1 MSDATERTRWWGW
14 GGEEGRP
21 RLSPAGA
28 ALVTRELGLDEREA
42 PLPPELESVALAEP
56 SLPGEAARRL
66 EAGLAPG
73 GLRTDRLARVARA
86 GGKSYPDLVRLRAGQ
101 APAAP
106 DAVLRPSSPEEV
118 ATIVEVCSE
127 LGVAVVPFGGGTSVV
142 GGVTPRRD
150 GFEAAVSLDL
160 GGLSKAVEV
169 DRRSLTARVGPGT
182 LGAAAEAEL
191 GAHGL
196 TLGHFPQSYELATV
210 GGYVATRSAGQ
221 ASTGYGRIEDR
232 VLGLRCETPSGRLT
246 VNPVPASAAGP
257 SLRELVVGSEGILG
271 VITDLTLAVEPA
283 PEVRHYEGWS
293 FRSFA
298 EGVEAF
304 RDLVQAG
311 AAPDVA
317 RLSDEEE
324 TRLSKGLAATGS
336 AADRAGHA
344 YLRLRGHADG
354 ALAILGWEGESR
366 VAARRRS
373 RAARM
378 LGAAGALA
386 LGEGPGRSWARNR
399 YAAPYLR
406 DELMDMGALVDTLET
421 ATSWSG
427 LLGLHAAVSAAVRTA
442 LAARGAKPVVGCH
455 VSHLYESGASLY
467 FTMLARA
474 ERGHEIEQWSAAK
487 RAAGE
492 AIVAHGA
499 TITHHHA
506 VGSDHRPWMEAEVGV
521 LGLEVLHAAKARLDP
536 NGVMNPGKVLPGQGE
551 ARAGLAQEVSP

>member
-1 MSDATERTRWWGW
+1 VSDATERTRWWGW
-14 GGEEGRP
+14 GAEEGRP
-21 RLSPAGA
+21 RLGPAGA
-28 ALVTRELGLDEREA
+28 ALVARELALDGGSDARA
-42 PLPPELESVALAEP
+42 PAPPALGSVNLPESALP
-56 SLPGEAARRL
+56 LEAARRL
-66 EAGLAPG
+66 EARLGPG
-73 GLRTDRLARVARA
+73 GVRTDRLARVARA
-86 GGKSYPDLVRLRAGQ
+86 AGKSYPDLVRLRSGE

-106 DAVLRPSSPEEV
+106 DAVLVPTSPEGV
-118 ATIVEVCSE
+118 ASILEVCSE

-142 GGVTPRRD
+142 GGVTPRRE
-150 GFEAAVSLDL
+150 GFAAAVSLDL
-160 GGLSKAVEV
+160 GGLSGKVEV

-182 LGAAAEAEL
+182 LGAVAEAEL

-210 GGYVATRSAGQ
+210 GGFVATRSAGQ

-232 VLGLRCETPSGRLT
+232 VLGLTCATPSGELS
-246 VNPVPASAAGP
+246 VAPVPASAAGP

-271 VITDLTLAVEPA
+271 VITGLTLAVEPA

-298 EGVEAF
+298 EGVEAL
-304 RDLVQAG
+304 RVLTQAG
-311 AAPDVA
+311 AAPEVA

-336 AADRAGHA
+336 SADLAGRA
-344 YLRLRGHADG
+344 YLSLRGHAAG

-378 LGAAGALA
+378 LRAAGGLA
-386 LGEGPGRSWARNR
+386 LGGGPGRSWARNR

-427 LLGLHAAVSAAVRTA
+427 LLALHAGVSTAVRAA
-442 LAARGAKPVVGCH
+442 LAGRGATPVVGCH
-455 VSHLYESGASLY
+455 VSHLYGSGASLY

-474 ERGHEIEQWSAAK
+474 EPGREIEQWSAAK
-487 RAAGE
+487 QAAGE
-492 AIVAHGA
+492 AIVAHRA
-499 TITHHHA
+499 TITHHHG
-506 VGSDHRPWMEAEVGV
+506 VGCDHRRWMEAEVGP
-521 LGLEVLHAAKARLDP
+521 LGLEMLRSAKARLDP
-536 NGVMNPGKVLPGQGE
+536 GGVMNPGKILPVSGE
-551 ARAGLAQEVSP
+551 PGS